1 MSTIPSL
8 AQMKQGYA
16 AYTTY
21 KDLEDRAAATATSM
35 GAAVSD
41 ACEAGGKSARGLY
54 DKAVTTAPVHTPQQP
69 APSTSSSNGWTT
81 FTSWFNPNTPVP
93 SHDAR
98 ARAGDHAVNTPPAM
112 ETDPGHRSGTERRAQ
127 SQWERRA
134 QSQWEAEA
142 EVAARTA
149 ATAAANEMALA
160 MERAERACAA
170 MDEGT
175 SLNVTPSNGET
186 MHRTSVHAERVYT
199 RTHVGPAHVA
209 PTHVSYADLV
219 FDALHHDYTAD
230 VHISNISADECEPEV
245 PAAVNPN
252 GDETPADGTDETPA
266 SIPGPEC
273 VDVEAS
279 EPPRPPPPAPGA
291 FADDESIDDSGPVE
305 VDDGILASDPITE
318 MEELRRKIA
327 ALESQGVAGSVGA

>member
-21 KDLEDRAAATATSM
+21 KDLENRAAATATSM

-54 DKAVTTAPVHTPQQP
+54 DKAVTTAPVHTPTQP
-69 APSTSSSNGWTT
+69 ASSTSSSNGWTT
-81 FTSWFNPNTPVP
+81 FTSWFDPNPPVP
-93 SHDAR
+93 SHDAGGTR
-98 ARAGDHAVNTPPAM
+98 DAPHAVNTRPAM
-112 ETDPGHRSGTERRAQ
+112 EDPDPGHRSGTERRAQ
-127 SQWERRA
+127 SQWE
-134 QSQWEAEA
+134 WEA

-186 MHRTSVHAERVYT
+186 NAGRTSVHAERVYT

-230 VHISNISADECEPEV
+230 VHVSNISADACEPEV
-245 PAAVNPN
+245 PAAVNSN
-252 GDETPADGTDETPA
+252 GDETPADGTGEPPA

-327 ALESQGVAGSVGA
+327 ALESRGVAGSVET

>member
-21 KDLEDRAAATATSM
+21 KDLENRAAATATSM

-54 DKAVTTAPVHTPQQP
+54 DKAVTTAPVHTPTQP
-69 APSTSSSNGWTT
+69 ASSTSSSNGWTNA

-127 SQWERRA
+127 SQWE
-134 QSQWEAEA
+134 WEA

-170 MDEGT
+170 MDDGT

-186 MHRTSVHAERVYT
+186 NAGRTSVHAERVYT

-230 VHISNISADECEPEV
+230 DHVSNISADECEPEV
-245 PAAVNPN
+245 PAAVNSN
-252 GDETPADGTDETPA
+252 GDETPADGTGEPPA

-327 ALESQGVAGSVGA
+327 ALESRGVAGSVET

>member
-21 KDLEDRAAATATSM
+21 KDLENRAAATATSM

-54 DKAVTTAPVHTPQQP
+54 DKAVTTAPVHTPTQP
-69 APSTSSSNGWTT
+69 ASSTSSSNGWTT
-81 FTSWFNPNTPVP
+81 FTSWFDPNTPVP
-93 SHDAR
+93 SHDAGGTR
-98 ARAGDHAVNTPPAM
+98 DAPHAVNTPPAM
-112 ETDPGHRSGTERRAQ
+112 ETDPGHRARTERRAQ
-127 SQWERRA
+127 SQWE
-134 QSQWEAEA
+134 WEA

-149 ATAAANEMALA
+149 ATAAANEMAAA

-186 MHRTSVHAERVYT
+186 NAGRTSVHAERVYT

-291 FADDESIDDSGPVE
+291 LADDESIDDSGPVE

-327 ALESQGVAGSVGA
+327 ALESRGVAGSVGA

>member
-54 DKAVTTAPVHTPQQP
+54 DKAVTTAPVHTPTQP
-69 APSTSSSNGWTT
+69 ASSTSSSNGWTT

-93 SHDAR
+93 SHDAGGTR
-98 ARAGDHAVNTPPAM
+98 DAPHAVNTPPAM

-127 SQWERRA
+127 SQWE
-134 QSQWEAEA
+134 WEA

-149 ATAAANEMALA
+149 ATAAANEMAAA

-175 SLNVTPSNGET
+175 SLNITPSNGET
-186 MHRTSVHAERVYT
+186 NAGRTSVHAERVYT

-230 VHISNISADECEPEV
+230 VHVSNISADECEPEV

-252 GDETPADGTDETPA
+252 GDETPADGTGETPA

-291 FADDESIDDSGPVE
+291 PVDDESIDDSGPVE

-327 ALESQGVAGSVGA
+327 ALESRGVAGSVGA